1 MLKDCQLEIIFV
13 IANNE
18 HGANLLILFTS
29 EHAFNIDLQ
38 DGSRFCDKKSC
49 IMSTDFVNNPES
61 RAIYNFSEKG
71 TCVP

>member
-38 DGSRFCDKKSC
+38 DDSRLCDNKPC
-49 IMSTDFVNNPES
+49 IISTDFVNNPES

>member
-1 MLKDCQLEIIFV
+1 MKLLKDCQLEFIFV
-13 IANNE
+13 TANGE
-18 HGANLLILFTS
+18 HGANLSIP

-38 DGSRFCDKKSC
+38 DDSRFCYNKSC
-49 IMSTDFVNNPES
+49 IISTDFVNNPES